1 MDSLLLS
8 SDAKSE
14 LTDFM
19 ENVYGFLKVQTAITR
34 PTNEMTAFLENIE
47 KQLKP
52 TKPELQQEIDA
63 FTFVVPNM
71 TWADAMRLLGTTQP
85 RQYVHF
91 IESGNVIQF
100 NQNAAC
106 YTRVDDPENFAEMAV
121 RAIVNRV
128 PPPSQQEIDNLRT
141 AKMTEADNINRA
153 HRTAVPDWTKLQ
165 REALPELR
173 QEDAQLVFLDNAKK
187 QPNWYIVVKNLK
199 RMGEQL
205 GYTHDHYKSCLHRF
219 IGYYNPALMSVVQ
232 TLSANELGQYLM
244 ALTVPEPPKERLS
257 NEMSTLVRQPGENLR
272 QTMTQLKAL
281 ATGFYSDYTP
291 EEISVLVN
299 RLMIY
304 GLR

>member
-63 FTFVVPNM
+63 FTFEVPNM

-100 NQNAAC
+100 NQNAA
-106 YTRVDDPENFAEMAV
+106 
-121 RAIVNRV
+121 
-128 PPPSQQEIDNLRT
+128 
-141 AKMTEADNINRA
+141 
-153 HRTAVPDWTKLQ
+153 
-165 REALPELR
+165 
-173 QEDAQLVFLDNAKK
+173 
-187 QPNWYIVVKNLK
+187 
-199 RMGEQL
+199 
-205 GYTHDHYKSCLHRF
+205 
-219 IGYYNPALMSVVQ
+219 
-232 TLSANELGQYLM
+232 
-244 ALTVPEPPKERLS
+244 
-257 NEMSTLVRQPGENLR
+257 
-272 QTMTQLKAL
+272 
-281 ATGFYSDYTP
+281 
-291 EEISVLVN
+291 
-299 RLMIY
+299 
-304 GLR
+304 